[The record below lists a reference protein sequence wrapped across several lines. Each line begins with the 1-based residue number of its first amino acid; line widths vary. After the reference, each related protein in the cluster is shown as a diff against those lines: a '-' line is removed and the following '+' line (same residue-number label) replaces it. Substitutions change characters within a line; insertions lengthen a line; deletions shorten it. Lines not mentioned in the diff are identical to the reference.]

1 MRLGA
6 KACCPASGGALR
18 AWLCMAVLL
27 VLPAWAGAAT
37 AVHVV
42 QAQVQVTEGGSFDP
56 PAALPTLDAQ
66 RWQAA
71 TLPQVLPRTLVAG
84 DSGTDIATAWI
95 RIAVP
100 EAAQAADPG
109 DLRLYLPRW
118 QTIGQISV
126 YADER
131 LVFRS
136 GAGPIWN
143 GFNHPLWV
151 ALDEPSG
158 AHPRSVLLR
167 VDHLRSAGAA
177 VSTAWLGDEA
187 GLGQR
192 RWLRETLQAGVP
204 YVASAAFLVIGFFAL
219 AVWVVRREAVYGL
232 FFISSV
238 LFFVRALHYHLGLEP
253 LPISEAWFG
262 WMTVHSISWLV
273 VTVHFFGFRL
283 HGRRYPWVEWPLV
296 ALVLLA
302 SAVSLP
308 PLAVLPQLSLV
319 TPLAYLLMILATIG
333 LAGLS
338 IWSAWR
344 SRSGDALLVALWNA
358 MSVPAGIHDWLLQNY
373 RLDIENFYL
382 LPYTAIGLFVAFMV
396 VVLRRYVGA
405 LRHSERA
412 QADLAARL
420 AEREAELIESHAKLR
435 AIEHEQILNTERQRL
450 MQDMHDG
457 LGSSLMGA
465 LKAVEHG
472 HDQNLAEVL
481 RACIDDLKLAI
492 DSLEPVQADLL
503 LLLATLRFRLGTRLE
518 QAGVRLHWEVQDVPP
533 LAWLD
538 PRSALHI
545 LRILQEI
552 LGNAI
557 KHSGAGAVTLTTR
570 QEGEQVIVTVED
582 DGRGFDVSAPRS
594 EGRGLANVRR
604 RAQSI
609 GAQALWHAKAQGTRF
624 ELVLPL
630 QPVL

>member
-1 MRLGA
+1 M
-6 KACCPASGGALR
+6 LR
-18 AWLCMAVLL
+18 AWLCTL
-27 VLPAWAGAAT
+27 VWLALSLPAWAGEGH
-37 AVHVV
+37 AVQVL
-42 QAQVQVTEGGSFDP
+42 QAQVQVTDNGSFEP
-56 PAALPTLDAQ
+56 QAALPALDPQ
-66 RWQAA
+66 RWQPA
-71 TLPQVLPRTLVAG
+71 TLPQVLPRALVAG
-84 DSGTDIATAWI
+84 ERGSDIVTAWI

-100 EAAQAADPG
+100 EAAQPVGAG
-109 DLRLYLPRW
+109 SLRLYLPRW
-118 QTIGQISV
+118 QTIGQIAV

-151 ALDEPSG
+151 ALDDASG

-192 RWLRETLQAGVP
+192 RWVRETLQAGVP
-204 YVASAAFLVIGFFAL
+204 YIASAAFLVIGFFAL
-219 AVWVVRREAVYGL
+219 AVWAVRREAVYGL

-262 WMTVHSISWLV
+262 WMTVHSVSWLV

-283 HGRRYPWVEWPLV
+283 HGRRYPWVERP
-296 ALVLLA
+296 LVLLVLLGTLA
-302 SAVSLP
+302 SLP
-308 PLAVLPQLSLV
+308 PVSVLPQVSLLA
-319 TPLAYLLMILATIG
+319 PLAYLLMIIATIG
-333 LAGLS
+333 LASLS

-344 SRSGDALLVALWNA
+344 SRSGDAMLVALWNA
-358 MSVPAGIHDWLLQNY
+358 MSIPTSIHDWLLQNY
-373 RLDIENFYL
+373 KLDIENLYL

-420 AEREAELIESHAKLR
+420 AEREAELTESHAKLR
-435 AIEHEQILNTERQRL
+435 AIEHEQILNAERQRL

-518 QAGVRLHWEVQDVPP
+518 QAGVRLHWDVEDVPP

-552 LGNAI
+552 LGNAV
-557 KHSGAGAVTLTTR
+557 KHSQA
-570 QEGEQVIVTVED
+570 
-582 DGRGFDVSAPRS
+582 RGGTSCTSQCRRTPACSSRVPRRKRRVASSSSRSACTGSRES
-594 EGRGLANVRR
+594 
-604 RAQSI
+604 
-609 GAQALWHAKAQGTRF
+609 
-624 ELVLPL
+624 
-630 QPVL
+630 